1 MADTRDPIDHFRTTH
16 QHAGE
21 SFIDIYC
28 WPGLL
33 SIALGVMSL
42 IGCVA
47 SAAYHHHEWV
57 LTTGIVGTLAI
68 AGGIAWLV
76 VEHHRVLRI
85 ERRWHAEHSEQ
96 RRKLHAAW
104 PQASVRP
111 Y

>member
-1 MADTRDPIDHFRTTH
+1 MANTRDPIDHFRTTH

-42 IGCVA
+42 IGCVT
-47 SAAYHHHEWV
+47 SAAYRHHEWV
-57 LTTGIVGTLAI
+57 LTTGIVGALAI
-68 AGGIAWLV
+68 AGGIAWLI

-85 ERRWHAEHSEQ
+85 EERWQAEHPEPHRQ
-96 RRKLHAAW
+96 LGPALPPA
-104 PQASVRP
+104 P
-111 Y
+111 